1 MNDASP
7 LLMTMFAICFL
18 ERVIKVIPLFEEHHS
33 RYTSLEV
40 LRDVYRATSGEP
52 SLIHAVAPPHLNSR
66 GSYVVELEPL
76 GLPVSGA
83 PSNEASV
90 REAVRGVLRGLSIL
104 HKSGKIF

>member
-1 MNDASP
+1 MSTRQLLESP
-7 LLMTMFAICFL
+7 RSSMQWRLLIS
-18 ERVIKVIPLFEEHHS
+18 IEEAQ
-33 RYTSLEV
+33 R
-40 LRDVYRATSGEP
+40 
-52 SLIHAVAPPHLNSR
+52 
-66 GSYVVELEPL
+66 YVVELEPL